1 MNMNVL
7 ANAKVLIKNNMF
19 GIIMQIIYVLN
30 INFVILQRLNYRNY
44 QKKLKINNVLPNV
57 INKVMNIN
65 CITMKINVF
74 LNAKMFGINWQIM
87 KNNVVKVKLGNHK
100 NILQKKPNNV
110 LKIVLILETINIYK
124 NKSV

>member
-74 LNAKMFGINWQIM
+74 LNAKMFGINQQIM
-87 KNNVVKVKLGNHK
+87 KNNVVKVKLVNHK

>member
-1 MNMNVL
+1 MNVL
-7 ANAKVLIKNNMF
+7 IHVKVIIKNSMF

-30 INFVILQRLNYRNY
+30 INFVILERLNYRNY

-74 LNAKMFGINWQIM
+74 LNAKMFGIN
-87 KNNVVKVKLGNHK
+87 
-100 NILQKKPNNV
+100 
-110 LKIVLILETINIYK
+110 
-124 NKSV
+124 

>member
-74 LNAKMFGINWQIM
+74 LNAKMFGINQKIM
-87 KNNVVKVKLGNHK
+87 KNNVVKVKLVNHK

>member
-1 MNMNVL
+1 MNVL
-7 ANAKVLIKNNMF
+7 IHVKVIIKNSMF

-74 LNAKMFGINWQIM
+74 LNAKMFGINQKIM
-87 KNNVVKVKLGNHK
+87 KNNVVKVKLVNHK
-100 NILQKKPNNV
+100 NILWKKPNNV

>member
-57 INKVMNIN
+57 INKFMNIN

-74 LNAKMFGINWQIM
+74 LNAKMFGINQQIM
-87 KNNVVKVKLGNHK
+87 KNNVVKVKLVNHK